1 MRGWALSLGLRPS
14 TSGGTRSPPPP
25 PLLHRRRSGF
35 PTAADI
41 CDQLVPMS
49 VSSLPCT
56 EVGKSDV
63 CMSGMQVQQRYA
75 DCLIVQPCGDEW
87 GT

>member
-1 MRGWALSLGLRPS
+1 MSRCVVTVSIHDFQGSLIAEAAPEAAQGVMRGWALSLGPRPS

-35 PTAADI
+35 MAADI

-49 VSSLPCT
+49 ISC
-56 EVGKSDV
+56 
-63 CMSGMQVQQRYA
+63 
-75 DCLIVQPCGDEW
+75 
-87 GT
+87 